1 MEPTEANGSESQGI
15 RLLRDLAKDLNDSY
29 SEKRELKLTGNG
41 LWNLCRKVELII
53 EELER

>member
-1 MEPTEANGSESQGI
+1 MDQTNAIEECNEGI

-29 SEKRELKLTGNG
+29 FEKRELRLTGNG

-53 EELER
+53 RELEK